1 MSKEETLTAEKFQ
14 AEHYKDA
21 SCCSLRLWTNE
32 MVEQY
37 AQAKVEEL
45 QKENEILADMC
56 SDSNGVL
63 YAELCHE
70 KEQQITQLQKEI
82 EEKDEMIRQALI
94 HSDELNPSFKQVIEA
109 LTNKKEG

>member
-37 AQAKVEEL
+37 AQAKVLEAL
-45 QKENEILADMC
+45 
-56 SDSNGVL
+56 
-63 YAELCHE
+63 E
-70 KEQQITQLQKEI
+70 KEVKQAF
-82 EEKDEMIRQALI
+82 EMGK
-94 HSDELNPSFKQVIEA
+94 SELYHNERGLNINYATAEQYYETEVKPKYR
-109 LTNKKEG
+109 